1 LRRDRRTSKEERA
14 MIDEIYGEMNDAVKK
29 AHEALRQT
37 LGRIRTG
44 RANAALL
51 DSVRV
56 DYYGSLTPLIQLAS
70 ISTPE
75 PRLLMVK
82 PFDRGSVADVEKA
95 IQSAD
100 LGLNP
105 ASDGEIIRIP
115 IPPLTEERRREFV
128 KMARKHGEECK
139 ISVRNARRDCNDL
152 LKELET
158 GGEAPKD
165 DVARALKK
173 IQEMT
178 DEAVA
183 KIDEI
188 VEAKEKDITEV

>member
-1 LRRDRRTSKEERA
+1 
-14 MIDEIYGEMNDAVKK
+14 MIDEIFGEMKDSVAK
-29 AHEALRQT
+29 AHEALKQT

-75 PRLLMVK
+75 PRLIMVK

-115 IPPLTEERRREFV
+115 IPPLTEERRQEFV
-128 KMARKHGEECK
+128 KVARKHGEECK
-139 ISVRNARRDCNDL
+139 ISVRNARRDCNEL
-152 LKELET
+152 LKELES
-158 GGEAPKD
+158 GGDAPKD

-178 DEAVA
+178 DEATA
-183 KIDEI
+183 KVDEI
-188 VEAKEKDITEV
+188 VAAKEKDITEV

>member
-1 LRRDRRTSKEERA
+1 
-14 MIDEIYGEMNDAVKK
+14 MIDEIYGEMNDAVTK
-29 AHEALRQT
+29 AHESLRQT

-70 ISTPE
+70 IATPE

-82 PFDRGSVADVEKA
+82 PFDRGSVGDVEKA

-105 ASDGEIIRIP
+105 TSDGEIIRIP

-128 KMARKHGEECK
+128 KVARKHGEECK
-139 ISVRNARRDCNDL
+139 ISVRNSRRDCNDL

-158 GGEAPKD
+158 GGDAPKD

-173 IQEMT
+173 IQEIT
-178 DEAVA
+178 DAAVA